1 MKYLAILALLLPL
14 VYGAAMTRPQPAD
27 ADLVPDMSTAE
38 DGMMLARVPDMSVA
52 SDADDT
58 PRKRQVPPF
67 RFMSPQVHGV
77 QLASADID
85 QVPDMS
91 VAADAEDNET
101 VKVEAFQADADLVP
115 DMSVAADALDQV
127 ADNADLVP
135 DMSVASDAE

>member
-14 VYGAAMTRPQPAD
+14 VYGAAVPHLQLPD

-38 DGMMLARVPDMSVA
+38 DGMMLAPVPDMSLA
-52 SDADDT
+52 SDAVDT
-58 PRKRQVPPF
+58 PSKRQVPPF
-67 RFMSPQVHGV
+67 RFMSA
-77 QLASADID
+77 QLANADID

-101 VKVEAFQADADLVP
+101 VKVEPFQADADLVP